1 MAAAPG
7 GDSNVAS
14 GPAFARIAPFAL
26 FMAFVAVLSW
36 PEGPTSRLTEADVR
50 WLVIFR
56 GVAVAAVLG
65 ILWRHYVELHDAR
78 APSGPQWLL
87 AIGVGAVVFGL
98 WITFDDGWAAFDAG
112 PGFSPLR
119 ADGSIDPMLAF
130 LRLAGM
136 ALVVPV
142 MEELFW
148 RSFLLRWIDRR
159 EFLQVDP
166 RRASLMAFAIS
177 SALFASEHSQW
188 FAGLFAGMAYGWL
201 YMRTGNLWVPIVSHA
216 TTNALL
222 GSWILATRNWQF
234 W

>member
-1 MAAAPG
+1 MAVS
-7 GDSNVAS
+7 GDTQVAT

-36 PEGPTSRLTEADVR
+36 PAGPASGFTQADIR

-56 GVAVAAVLG
+56 GVAVAAVIG
-65 ILWRHYVELHDAR
+65 ILWRHYVELHDAPALR
-78 APSGPQWLL
+78 APQWLL
-87 AIGVGAVVFGL
+87 AVASGVAVFGL
-98 WITFDDGWAAFDAG
+98 WIVFDDGWAAFESG

-119 ADGSIDPMLAF
+119 PDGSIDPMLAF
-130 LRLAGM
+130 LRLAGL

-148 RSFLLRWIDRR
+148 RSFLLRWIDKR
-159 EFLQVDP
+159 EFLAFDP
-166 RRASLMAFAIS
+166 RSASWMAFAIS

-188 FAGLFAGMAYGWL
+188 FAGLLAGMTYGWI

-216 TTNALL
+216 TTNGLL
-222 GSWILATRNWQF
+222 GIWILATGNWQF

>member
-1 MAAAPG
+1 MAVS
-7 GDSNVAS
+7 GDTQVAT

-36 PEGPTSRLTEADVR
+36 PEGPTSRLTQADIR

-56 GVAVAAVLG
+56 AVAVAAVIG
-65 ILWRHYVELHDAR
+65 ILWRHYIELHEAATLR
-78 APSGPQWLL
+78 ANQWLL
-87 AIGVGAVVFGL
+87 ALGSGAAVFVA
-98 WITFDDGWAAFDAG
+98 WITFDSGWAAFDSG

-119 ADGSIDPMLAF
+119 PDGSIDPMLAF
-130 LRLAGM
+130 LRLAGL

-159 EFLQVDP
+159 EFLAADP
-166 RRASLMAFAIS
+166 RRASWVAFAIS

-188 FAGLFAGMAYGWL
+188 FAGLLAGMTYNWI

-222 GSWILATRNWQF
+222 GFWILSTGNWQF

>member
-1 MAAAPG
+1 MASS
-7 GDSNVAS
+7 GDTQVATS
-14 GPAFARIAPFAL
+14 PAFARIAPFAL

-36 PEGPTSRLTEADVR
+36 PEGPTSALSQADIR

-56 GVAVAAVLG
+56 AVAVAAVLG
-65 ILWRHYVELHDAR
+65 ILWRHYVELHEAPTLR
-78 APSGPQWLL
+78 APQWLL
-87 AIGVGAVVFGL
+87 AVGSGVAVFAV
-98 WITFDDGWAAFDAG
+98 WITFDSGWAAFESG

-119 ADGSIDPMLAF
+119 PDGSVDPMLAF
-130 LRLAGM
+130 LRLAGL

-159 EFLQVDP
+159 DFLAFDP
-166 RRASLMAFAIS
+166 KRASWMAFAIS
-177 SALFASEHSQW
+177 SALFASAHSLW
-188 FAGLFAGMAYGWL
+188 FAGLLAGMTYNWI

-222 GSWILATRNWQF
+222 GFWILATGNWQL

>member
-1 MAAAPG
+1 MAASSDTQVVSA
-7 GDSNVAS
+7 
-14 GPAFARIAPFAL
+14 PAFARIAPFAL

-36 PEGPTSRLTEADVR
+36 PDAPPASLSEADIR

-65 ILWRHYVELHDAR
+65 ILWHHYVELHE
-78 APSGPQWLL
+78 APAPRIGQWALAVGSGAL
-87 AIGVGAVVFGL
+87 VFVL
-98 WITFDDGWAAFDAG
+98 WITFDSGWAAFEGG
-112 PGFSPLR
+112 PGFTPLR
-119 ADGSIDPMLAF
+119 ADNSIDPMLAF
-130 LRLAGM
+130 LRLAGL

-148 RSFLLRWIDRR
+148 RSFLLRWIDKR
-159 EFLQVDP
+159 EFLAADP
-166 RRASLMAFAIS
+166 ARASWIAFAVS
-177 SALFASEHSQW
+177 SALFASAHSQW
-188 FAGLFAGMAYGWL
+188 FAGLIAGMAYGFL

-222 GSWILATRNWQF
+222 GFWILATRNWQF

>member
-1 MAAAPG
+1 MAASSDAQ
-7 GDSNVAS
+7 VAT

-36 PEGPTSRLTEADVR
+36 PEGPTSRLTDADIR

-65 ILWRHYVELHDAR
+65 ILWRHYTELHDAPALR
-78 APSGPQWLL
+78 APQWLL
-87 AIGVGAVVFGL
+87 ALGTGVAVFLV
-98 WITFDDGWAAFDAG
+98 WITFHSGWAAFDAG
-112 PGFSPLR
+112 SHGFVPLR
-119 ADGSIDPMLAF
+119 PDGSIDPMLAF
-130 LRLAGM
+130 LRLAGL

-148 RSFLLRWIDRR
+148 RSFLLRWINRR
-159 EFLQVDP
+159 EFLSFDP
-166 RRASLMAFAIS
+166 RAASFAAFAIS

-188 FAGLFAGMAYGWL
+188 FAGLVAGMTYGFI

-216 TTNALL
+216 TTNGLL
-222 GSWILATRNWQF
+222 GIWILATGNWQF